1 VLLNYNGLAGFFR
14 IATLPITILLC
25 ALALPAPAG
34 AAAPDSTRALDGA
47 AAKAQPA
54 LWAQAVKIYEAN
66 KDLVPGKVLQ
76 KIEELDDDG
85 RVKSESNVEIVLS
98 LGGDGNIKSEI
109 VKASKDGKDITA
121 EERKKADEREKKQA
135 AEKEKE
141 AEKKKEA
148 EKNAAKDSNE
158 DSKER
163 SHSISSGD
171 SPFNPELQNDV
182 TVTET
187 NTRETIDGR
196 SCVRFDYAYPVPGE
210 KPSKKKPAM
219 VKGTAW
225 IEEGT
230 GNPVKLEFT
239 NDPLPKGAK
248 SMLTTM
254 RYGNGENGSWILERM
269 EFEASGSF
277 LFFKKRI
284 RGDIALGDYWKYVE
298 PSPQE

>member
-1 VLLNYNGLAGFFR
+1 LKSNGSAGR
-14 IATLPITILLC
+14 SRVALLPIAILLC
-25 ALALPAPAG
+25 ALSLPAPAG
-34 AAAPDSTRALDGA
+34 TAAPDSTRAPEGA
-47 AAKAQPA
+47 AAKAQPV

-66 KDLVPGKVLQ
+66 KDLVPGRVLQ
-76 KIEELDDDG
+76 KIQELDDDG
-85 RVKSESNVEIVLS
+85 RVKSESNVEIALS
-98 LGGDGNIKSEI
+98 LGGDGAIKSDI

-121 EERKKADEREKKQA
+121 EEQKKADERAKKEA
-135 AEKEKE
+135 
-141 AEKKKEA
+141 AEKKKREDA
-148 EKNAAKDSNE
+148 EKNAKKKSENDSND

-171 SPFNPELQNDV
+171 SPFNPELQSDV

-187 NTRETIDGR
+187 NARETIDGR
-196 SCVRFDYAYPVPGE
+196 SCVRFEYTYPVPAE
-210 KPSKKKPAM
+210 KPSNKKPAM

-230 GNPVKLEFT
+230 GNPVKIEFT

-254 RYGNGENGSWILERM
+254 RYGNDENGSWILERM

-284 RGDIALGDYWKYVE
+284 RGDIALSDYWKYVD